1 MISSEYLIILRI
13 GGSDLHDDCPHKRH
27 QHHNQNDMRA
37 QHFPRCS
44 DPPPPLVAPIHSLS
58 DARGSKES
66 TASPFP
72 GYTQTHTNTGTN
84 TNTRHMHT
92 HTCTQT
98 NKHTCTQ
105 TPFDDA
111 VGGDCKSLIGTQ
123 TLVWEEQKRSQDLIR
138 MAFISRTSSA
148 STSSAST
155 SSAQHH
161 HQHNIIM
168 STTSSSAQHRHRQH
182 RHCQHRHQH
191 IIVVN
196 IIIAIISPSTSS
208 SSTSLIS

>member
-1 MISSEYLIILRI
+1 MPRHHPMISSEYLIILRI
-13 GGSDLHDDCPHKRH
+13 GGSDLHDDCPHQKH

-44 DPPPPLVAPIHSLS
+44 DPPPPLVHSLS
-58 DARGSKES
+58 DARGSKAS

-138 MAFISRTSSA
+138 MAFISTTSSTSPSPTSSSSTSPL
-148 STSSAST
+148 STSSL
-155 SSAQHH
+155 
-161 HQHNIIM
+161 
-168 STTSSSAQHRHRQH
+168 
-182 RHCQHRHQH
+182 
-191 IIVVN
+191 
-196 IIIAIISPSTSS
+196 STSS
-208 SSTSLIS
+208 SSTSSSTTPSLILAEHSHCHHDLYRHLHRHHQHH

>member
-1 MISSEYLIILRI
+1 MPRHHPMISSEYLIILRI

-58 DARGSKES
+58 DARGSKAS

-138 MAFISRTSSA
+138 MAFIS
-148 STSSAST
+148 
-155 SSAQHH
+155 
-161 HQHNIIM
+161 
-168 STTSSSAQHRHRQH
+168 TTSST
-182 RHCQHRHQH
+182 
-191 IIVVN
+191 
-196 IIIAIISPSTSS
+196 SPSPTSSSSTSPLSTSS
-208 SSTSLIS
+208 SSTSSSSTSSSTTPSLILAEHSHCHHDLYRHRHRHHQHH